1 MAFDFVKC
9 NWAVQRFDRGKI
21 NSGPVAFL
29 CGRIWISGPNYF
41 RDPDDSFVVAA
52 VIEKHFIAPLHS
64 TKIVAG
70 RVIAYASP
78 TGLAFRDKV
87 RPRIRGWFLFHEPK
101 IFHQDN
107 VAQASKP
114 VGPAGILRA
123 ESILSTRGAR
133 GPTSQGGCAMLHIRQ
148 S

>member
-52 VIEKHFIAPLHS
+52 VIKKHFIVLLHS

-78 TGLAFRDKV
+78 TGLASATKSD
-87 RPRIRGWFLFHEPK
+87 HEYEDGSC
-101 IFHQDN
+101 F
-107 VAQASKP
+107 
-114 VGPAGILRA
+114 
-123 ESILSTRGAR
+123 
-133 GPTSQGGCAMLHIRQ
+133 TSQKFFIRIT
-148 S
+148 